1 MDKDSSQI
9 IVSIII
15 VSWNAR
21 DYLKQCLESLTPAV
35 CRYPME
41 IIVVDNAS
49 SDGSSKLVESSFPH
63 VRLIRNLA
71 NLGFAKANNIGIAQ
85 SRGCYLA
92 LINSDVKV
100 LPDCIS
106 RLVDYCEQ
114 HPEVGMVGPRI
125 IGRDGK
131 LQRSCRGF
139 PRVWNMFCRALALDS
154 CFPRSRWVSGFLL
167 SYWPQDCL
175 RPADMLTGCF
185 WLVRRQALA
194 QVGLLD
200 ERFFMYGEDM
210 DWCKR
215 FWLNGWQLIFIPSAE
230 AIHYG
235 GASSSNAP
243 VRFYI
248 ERHRA
253 DLQYWEKHHS
263 RAGLFCFFLICCLHL
278 VLRALGYSLA
288 FMIKSRERATCG
300 SKVKRSVA
308 CLKWMLS
315 DGIRQW
321 NWVSAPGV
329 ADGAED
335 CLERN
340 VTSR

>member
-1 MDKDSSQI
+1 MRNLTSEPM
-9 IVSIII
+9 VSVII

-21 DYLKQCLESLTPAV
+21 EYLLQCLASLTPAV

-49 SDGSSKLVESSFPH
+49 SDGSAEAVASVFPQVH
-63 VRLIRNLA
+63 LLRNRA
-71 NLGFAKANNIGIAQ
+71 NLGFARANNLGIAA
-85 SRGCYLA
+85 STGRYVCLV
-92 LINSDVKV
+92 NSDVKV
-100 LPDCIS
+100 LPECIN
-106 RLVDYCEQ
+106 RLVDYCEG
-114 HPEVGMVGPRI
+114 HRTVGMVGPRI

-139 PRVWNMFCRALALDS
+139 PGVWNMFCRALALDYF
-154 CFPRSRWVSGFLL
+154 FPRSRWFGGFLL
-167 SYWPQDCL
+167 FHWPQDCL
-175 RPADMLTGCF
+175 REVDMLTGCF
-185 WLVRRQALA
+185 WLVRRQALV

-215 FWLNGWQLIFIPSAE
+215 FWLKGWQLVFVPSAE

-253 DLQYWEKHHS
+253 DLQYWDKHHS
-263 RAGLFCFFLICCLHL
+263 RLAVFCFYLICCLHL
-278 VLRALGYSLA
+278 VLRTLGHSLA
-288 FMIKSRERATCG
+288 FVIKPRERATYA

-329 ADGAED
+329 ASGGGD
-335 CLERN
+335 CLENN
-340 VTSR
+340 VTAG

>member
-1 MDKDSSQI
+1 M
-9 IVSIII
+9 VSVII

-21 DYLKQCLESLTPAV
+21 EYLMQCLASLTPAV

-49 SDGSSKLVESSFPH
+49 SDGSAEAVASAFPQVH
-63 VRLIRNLA
+63 LLRNPA
-71 NLGFAKANNIGIAQ
+71 NLGFARANNLGIAA
-85 SRGCYLA
+85 STGRYACLV
-92 LINSDVKV
+92 NSDVKV

-106 RLVDYCEQ
+106 RLVDFCEE
-114 HPEVGMVGPRI
+114 HPTVGMVGPRI
-125 IGRDGK
+125 IGRDGN

-139 PRVWNMFCRALALDS
+139 PGVWNMFCRALALDAF
-154 CFPRSRWVSGFLL
+154 FPGSRWLSGFLL
-167 SYWPQDCL
+167 SHWPQDSL
-175 RPADMLTGCF
+175 RQVDMLTGCF

-194 QVGLLD
+194 QVGPLD

-215 FWLNGWQLIFIPSAE
+215 FWLKGWQLIFVPSAE

-253 DLQYWEKHHS
+253 DLQYWDKHHS
-263 RAGLFCFFLICCLHL
+263 RPAVFCFFLICCLHL

-288 FMIKSRERATCG
+288 FVIKSRARATCG

-315 DGIRQW
+315 DGIRQS
-321 NWVSAPGV
+321 NWVCG
-329 ADGAED
+329 
-335 CLERN
+335 RN
-340 VTSR
+340 